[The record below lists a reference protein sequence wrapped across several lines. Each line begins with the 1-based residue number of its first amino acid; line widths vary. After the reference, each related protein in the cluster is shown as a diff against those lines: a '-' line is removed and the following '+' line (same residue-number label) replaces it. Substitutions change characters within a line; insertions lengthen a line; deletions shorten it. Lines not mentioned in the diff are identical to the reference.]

1 MISYI
6 LKTEELDKFKIPYLE
21 HNNTL
26 YIQVLYA
33 DKLIEFCEH
42 NYIFILGIE
51 GFRFENQFIMPD
63 MRYIADFSSLVFKKE
78 NFNLSYYHVKSFLQL
93 IGQRDKDLSLE
104 FVLERAQ

>member
-1 MISYI
+1 MMSYI
-6 LKTEELDKFKIPYLE
+6 LKAEELDKFNIPYLE

-63 MRYIADFSSLVFKKE
+63 MKYIADFSSLVFKKE
-78 NFNLSYYHVKSFLQL
+78 NFNLSYYHAKIFLQL
-93 IGQRDKDLSLE
+93 IDKKDRDLFLE
-104 FVLERAQ
+104 FILERAQ